1 MGENMSFLPA
11 ASKGK
16 STCTLPLPAS
26 FTTEQSTVDDF
37 LYIETEIFEILRIF
51 VARILKRITVF
62 VLKICT
68 YYTISCFLYKP
79 YKILPFS
86 QWKQ

>member
-1 MGENMSFLPA
+1 MIFCIFCKN
-11 ASKGK
+11 
-16 STCTLPLPAS
+16 
-26 FTTEQSTVDDF
+26 
-37 LYIETEIFEILRIF
+37 IETEIFEILRIF

-68 YYTISCFLYKP
+68 YYTIRCFLYKP